1 MMVTRDVIY
10 DLLPCYFAG
19 EATPDTRALVEGFLR
34 DDPEFA
40 RMLER
45 FRKIMDDREATPAS
59 SAPSETAAF
68 DRARALTQKESELRG
83 YVVAFTL
90 AALFVPVVFLFTGRP
105 MRLPF
110 LAMSGAFLA
119 TSLISLFQLIRLRQ
133 SLGLRRRH
141 TVYHRPQ

>member
-10 DLLPCYFAG
+10 DLLPSYFAG
-19 EATPDTRALVEGFLR
+19 DATPDTRALVDTFLR

-45 FRKIMDDREATPAS
+45 FRKIMDDRESSPS
-59 SAPSETAAF
+59 PSAPSEKAAF
-68 DRARALTQKESELRG
+68 DRARALTQKVSELRG
-83 YVVAFTL
+83 YVVAFAL
-90 AALFVPVVFLFTGRP
+90 AALFVPVVFVVVGRP

-110 LAMSGAFLA
+110 FAMSGAFLA
-119 TSLISLFQLIRLRQ
+119 TSLISALQLVHLRR
-133 SLGLRRRH
+133 SSGLRRH